1 MFCGALIELW
11 VAFTGRQSPQSR
23 PKYTGPMAES
33 AGVHT
38 AHKVHDGGAR
48 PGSRHAHTGCLNSNP
63 GGLFAMSLAVVYSR
77 ALLGLQAPE
86 VRVEVHVANGLPAF
100 HIVGLPEAAVR
111 ESRERVRAA
120 ILQSGLDFPHRRL
133 TVNLAPADLPKDSG
147 RFDLPIAVGVLVAAG
162 QLPGDS
168 LAELE
173 LVGELSLTG
182 DLRPIRGALA
192 MALAVRHRG
201 RRLVLPAGSS
211 AEAALDAD
219 VNALAASHLSDVC
232 AHLRGESTLVRV
244 EHQSPT
250 MAGPIAYTDFADVHA
265 HEEAR
270 RALEVAAAGAHS
282 VLMVGPPGAGK
293 SMLASRLPSILPGP
307 LADESLEI
315 ASIQALAGRFEA
327 SHWGQ
332 RPFRSPHHTA
342 STAALVGGGG
352 NPRPGEI
359 SLAHC
364 GVLFLDELAEFKRS
378 ALEALREPLE
388 TGRIT
393 VSRACGRIDF
403 PARFQLVAAMN
414 PCPCGQAPSARC
426 RCSHDQVS
434 RYQQRISGP
443 VLDRVDIHVRVDP
456 IDERRLLAADR
467 AEPSALIQSRVQSAW
482 DRQLRRQ
489 AMPNAHLQAADIE
502 RFCPLTDSARDL
514 LARAAARLRWS
525 ARAVHRALRVARSL
539 ADLDACDQ
547 LADEHVAHAISLR
560 RALLHTPPPD

>member
-1 MFCGALIELW
+1 
-11 VAFTGRQSPQSR
+11 
-23 PKYTGPMAES
+23 
-33 AGVHT
+33 
-38 AHKVHDGGAR
+38 
-48 PGSRHAHTGCLNSNP
+48 
-63 GGLFAMSLAVVYSR
+63 MSLAVVHSR

-120 ILQSGLDFPHRRL
+120 IVQSGLDFPNRRL

-147 RFDLPIAVGVLVAAG
+147 RFDLPIAIGVLVAAG
-162 QLPGDS
+162 QLPPDH

-192 MALAVRHRG
+192 MALAVRQGG
-201 RRLVLPAGSS
+201 RRLVLPTACS
-211 AEAALDAD
+211 AEAALDTEVD
-219 VNALAASHLSDVC
+219 ALAAAHLIDVC
-232 AHLRGESTLVRV
+232 AHLRGEAKMTRV
-244 EHQSPT
+244 HHESP
-250 MAGPIAYTDFADVHA
+250 ALSGISSLADFCDVQA

-293 SMLASRLPSILPGP
+293 SMLASRMPSILPAP
-307 LADESLEI
+307 LASESLEI
-315 ASIQALAGRFEA
+315 AAIQALAGRFEA
-327 SHWGQ
+327 RHWGV

-342 STAALVGGGG
+342 STAALVGGGS

-359 SLAHC
+359 SLAHR
-364 GVLFLDELAEFKRS
+364 GVLFLDELAEFNRS

-393 VSRACGRIDF
+393 VSRAHARVDF

-414 PCPCGQAPSARC
+414 PCPCGLAPSARC
-426 RCSHDQVS
+426 RCSRERVS

-443 VLDRVDIHVRVDP
+443 VLDRVDIHIRVDP
-456 IDERRLLAADR
+456 IDERRLLAAR
-467 AEPSALIQSRVQSAW
+467 HAESSALIQARVQSAW
-482 DRQLRRQ
+482 ERQLRRQ

-502 RFCPLTDSARDL
+502 QHCPLSNTARDL

-525 ARAVHRALRVARSL
+525 ARAIHRALRVARSL
-539 ADLDACDQ
+539 ADLDACDR
-547 LADEHVAHAISLR
+547 LDDEHVAHAISLR
-560 RALLHTPPPD
+560 RALLHNPIAD